1 MVKKKRDG
9 ACVFFLFFACV
20 MRDRW
25 HVWQRRVMEYTLSPV
40 GEIMLPEDAT
50 AKRKANQSMSDIF
63 VEVFNISFE

>member
-40 GEIMLPEDAT
+40 GEIMLPGDAT
-50 AKRKANQSMSDIF
+50 AKRKANQSMSDTF